1 VYVRVTNAG
10 VVADK
15 IYAVI
20 PAMGELTGSG
30 TVSADNQLDFNL
42 IAKVAS
48 ANGVGKFGVGLLT
61 KLQGSGS
68 GKGSGVP
75 MHVTGTPDE
84 PYITADV
91 SGIVT
96 KRAKS
101 IASIFGGKK
110 K

>member
-1 VYVRVTNAG
+1 
-10 VVADK
+10 
-15 IYAVI
+15 VI

-42 IAKVAS
+42 IVKVAS
-48 ANGVGKFGVGLLT
+48 ANGVGKLGVGLLS
-61 KLQGSGS
+61 KLHGSGDS

-75 MHVTGTPDE
+75 MRVTGTPDE

-91 SGIVT
+91 GGIVT